1 MVWIGKKLK
10 AGLAKTRKGLL
21 SRLEDI
27 LPRGR
32 RVDNELLE
40 DLEDVLLGADVGL
53 AATDEILDRIKE
65 KAKGSLSG
73 EDVRE
78 ILRDELLDIL
88 AVHRKGSPG
97 AAGEETVGVTGPGNR
112 AASERGPAD
121 VTVDGAH
128 AAHDEAPTRFPS
140 ERSAGVPGDGLPGG
154 SDQQGPRES
163 HTRENLNRPLGWTEP
178 KAAEKPEVILVVG
191 VNGAGKTTTV
201 GKLAWRLSERG
212 KSVMVAASDTF
223 RAGATEQLDQWIK
236 RTGGDIVRQE
246 RGADPA
252 AVAFDALQAAKA
264 RSCDYLLVDT
274 AGRLHTKANLMEE
287 LKKIGRVLGRLSPG
301 APHRVLLV
309 LDATAGQNALVQAR
323 EFGEATG
330 VTGIVMAK
338 LDGTARGGAVI
349 AVARELSVPVE
360 MLGVGE
366 GPEDLEEF
374 DPEAFV
380 DALLA
385 P

>member
-1 MVWIGKKLK
+1 VAWIGKKLK

-32 RVDNELLE
+32 RVDDELLE

-53 AATDEILDRIKE
+53 ATTDEILNRIKE

-78 ILRDELLDIL
+78 ILRSELLDML
-88 AVHRKGSPG
+88 AVSRKGPPD
-97 AAGEETVGVTGPGNR
+97 AEQEETSGVTGGTYR
-112 AASERGPAD
+112 AASQRESKDVPAD
-121 VTVDGAH
+121 GAR
-128 AAHDEAPTRFPS
+128 AAHDEAPTRFPG
-140 ERSAGVPGDGLPGG
+140 ERSDGALGERFSGASDKEPPPEGRSGEDRGSALGG
-154 SDQQGPRES
+154 AERGTS
-163 HTRENLNRPLGWTEP
+163 
-178 KAAEKPEVILVVG
+178 EKPEVILVVG
-191 VNGAGKTTTV
+191 VNGAGKTTTI
-201 GKLAWRLSERG
+201 GKLAWRLSKRG

-236 RTGGDIVRQE
+236 KTGGDIVRQE

-264 RSCDYLLVDT
+264 RSCDCLLVDT

-301 APHRVLLV
+301 APHSVLLV

-330 VTGIVMAK
+330 VTGIVIAK